1 MLREEATDRAGEVLV
16 KYDDFV
22 HTVERE
28 LEQLGYDE
36 LGVIAAEPRHVLIW
50 RAVQFA
56 ELGFETKQAVSLA
69 QAAVDLGRARR
80 LMAAGCTVETAARI
94 LL

>member
-1 MLREEATDRAGEVLV
+1 M

-36 LGVIAAEPRHVLIW
+36 LGAFAEEPRHVLIW

-56 ELGFETKQAVSLA
+56 ELGFESKQAVSLA
-69 QAAVDLGRARR
+69 QATVDLGRARQ

>member
-1 MLREEATDRAGEVLV
+1 M
-16 KYDDFV
+16 YDDFV
-22 HTVERE
+22 HTLERE

-36 LGVIAAEPRHVLIW
+36 LGVLAEEPRDVLIW

-56 ELGFETKQAVSLA
+56 ELGFESRQAVSLA
-69 QAAVDLGRARR
+69 QAGVDLGCTRR
-80 LMAAGCTVETAARI
+80 LVAAGCTVETAARI